1 MNAKKS
7 PAQLVNLM
15 FSIIIVL
22 LTISGTI
29 AFFFTDF
36 MRQELFGWRRTTLAV
51 IFLVYSIYRL
61 IRLKN
66 VWLS

>member
-1 MNAKKS
+1 MKTRIT
-7 PAQLVNLM
+7 PTELVNLI
-15 FSIIIVL
+15 FSIVIVL

-36 MRQELFGWRRTTLAV
+36 MKQELFGWRRTTLAI
-51 IFLVYSIYRL
+51 IFLFYSIYRL